1 MSFFSHIRRF
11 FAALAFGLP
20 DFHYGKDEASGEAK
34 PLEPIDAR
42 RVRYAPGGALEE
54 VRKNYGVT
62 IAGGPGSQK
71 IGDTFMA
78 LPQAER
84 DRMIAARK
92 GVIRQLRPDE
102 MDSGDQHEASAVLVG
117 ANRIARGLD
126 KVMKDKRR

>member
-1 MSFFSHIRRF
+1 MNWLRRI
-11 FAALAFGLP
+11 FAALTFALP
-20 DFHYGKDEASGEAK
+20 DFHYGKDEASGEGR
-34 PLEPIDAR
+34 PMEPIDAR

-71 IGDTFMA
+71 IGDTFDA
-78 LPQAER
+78 LPQAEK

-102 MDSGDQHEASAVLVG
+102 NNDQHEEPYVWRDSAN
-117 ANRIARGLD
+117 ARIARGLD
-126 KVMKDKRR
+126 KVMKARKKL